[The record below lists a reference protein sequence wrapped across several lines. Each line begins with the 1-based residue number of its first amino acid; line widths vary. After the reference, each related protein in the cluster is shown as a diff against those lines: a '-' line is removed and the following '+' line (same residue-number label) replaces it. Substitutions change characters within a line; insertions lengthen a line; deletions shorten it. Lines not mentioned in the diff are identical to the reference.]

1 MPLLAL
7 TQAAPQKQ
15 PKVADGGCFPTA
27 HTLNYS
33 ASPQRP
39 YLPSGVMDARGSDRL
54 RDKGDLHPR
63 FHLSRVEEKI
73 VWVPRQIAH

>member
-1 MPLLAL
+1 MTGEEEGRWLPLLAL

-27 HTLNYS
+27 HSLNYS

-39 YLPSGVMDARGSDRL
+39 YPPSGEAPEQGGS
-54 RDKGDLHPR
+54 GGC
-63 FHLSRVEEKI
+63 
-73 VWVPRQIAH
+73 

>member
-1 MPLLAL
+1 MVPLLAL
-7 TQAAPQKQ
+7 IQAAPQKQ

-39 YLPSGVMDARGSDRL
+39 YLPSGEAPEQEG
-54 RDKGDLHPR
+54 GGGC
-63 FHLSRVEEKI
+63 
-73 VWVPRQIAH
+73 